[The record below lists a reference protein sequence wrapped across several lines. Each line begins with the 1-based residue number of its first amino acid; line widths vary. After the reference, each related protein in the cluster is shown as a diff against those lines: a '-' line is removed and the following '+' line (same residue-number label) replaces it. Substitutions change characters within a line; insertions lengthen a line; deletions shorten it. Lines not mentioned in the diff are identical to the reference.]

1 MIMFYLG
8 GAKNVV
14 ALNISPKLGI
24 EKACTCY
31 DEEEDQKKKKMKQK
45 KKDKKENDILCADL
59 NSPQKKKVKD
69 KKKKES
75 YKQITI
81 DPR

>member
-24 EKACTCY
+24 EKACTCF
-31 DEEEDQKKKKMKQK
+31 DEEEDQKKKKMK
-45 KKDKKENDILCADL
+45 
-59 NSPQKKKVKD
+59 
-69 KKKKES
+69 
-75 YKQITI
+75 
-81 DPR
+81 